1 MQCQQWSIRLF
12 FETWLST
19 REKNAINEH
28 SHVNVTHI
36 DFLDI
41 FKIFNFTKHG
51 HVINYKHKTSKKI
64 GY

>member
-1 MQCQQWSIRLF
+1 MQKQRYFWQESERICEGI
-12 FETWLST
+12 
-19 REKNAINEH
+19 K
-28 SHVNVTHI
+28 VNVTHI
-36 DFLDI
+36 DIVNI